1 MVRMTSEDRIAEL
14 EAENA
19 WLRAQLRE
27 RFDANAIIGP
37 ALKLTPMQ
45 GCIILLLY
53 EARGRVLSTY
63 FIDDN
68 LPLLKNKERES
79 PRAIE
84 VQIHHLRKRLGKAVI
99 ENVWGHGYR
108 LSEEG
113 RRIVGEAL
121 GAS

>member
-1 MVRMTSEDRIAEL
+1 MVTLEDRIAKL
-14 EAENA
+14 ESENA

-53 EARGRVLSTY
+53 EARGRVLSRY
-63 FIDDN
+63 FLDAQ
-68 LPLLKNKERES
+68 LPLAKNKERVDTQ
-79 PRAIE
+79 AID
-84 VQIHHLRKRLGKAVI
+84 VQISHMRKRLGRSVI
-99 ENVWGHGYR
+99 ENVWGHGFR

-121 GAS
+121 GACH